1 MDVKEINGTEGFL
14 DFPVEVSNCQNE
26 ESVLEC
32 KSKKYLD
39 NGLNEC
45 GCIPHHL
52 RTYYKTVRY
61 LSKFES

>member
-1 MDVKEINGTEGFL
+1 MDVKEMSGTEGFL
-14 DFPVEVSNCQNE
+14 DFPVNISKCQNE

-32 KSKKYLD
+32 RSKKYLEH
-39 NGLNEC
+39 GLNEC
-45 GCIPHHL
+45 DCIPHQL